1 MTMEW
6 TLILVVVIGL
16 ASLFAAYKIGGSTK
30 EGRIDTL
37 ARALDSEVA
46 RAEDFQRQLA
56 VMENSRN
63 QQAWARKE
71 QAVMTTKVID
81 KRDELIRGL
90 NDCSRSAADLYAWA
104 ERFNEVTA
112 ESEADNLPDWLESAL
127 ALVAKYK
134 HYVPDIIGDD
144 VTGDGADEAMHTDF
158 LMENNPKGRVPCDVH
173 LSDSDDITP
182 NGHPEDKK

>member
-1 MTMEW
+1 MEW

-37 ARALDSEVA
+37 ARALDSEVE
-46 RAEDFQRQLA
+46 RAESLTKALA
-56 VMENSRN
+56 AMENSRN

-71 QAVMTTKVID
+71 QVTLTTKATD
-81 KRDELIRGL
+81 ERDELIRALDECTKHAG
-90 NDCSRSAADLYAWA
+90 REV
-104 ERFNEVTA
+104 ERPG
-112 ESEADNLPDWLESAL
+112 DGGPPDWLESAL

-144 VTGDGADEAMHTDF
+144 VTGDGAGEALHTDF
-158 LMENNPKGRVPCDVH
+158 LMENNPKGRVPRDVH